1 MSEIE
6 AEGYGA
12 AILRTLRELRDAGV
26 HRASALIRHS
36 AREFDPD
43 RRDLEN
49 QLTDEGRGLAQKFGE
64 ALPRDVFLRAYASP
78 IERCMETAALSLDAH
93 RSMGGSASRHRELEG
108 LGPFYILDQRKMFRI
123 IESAQEDGRDFM
135 REWFDA
141 ALDPDTVIAP
151 RQCAEIMLR
160 LVLEKLRR
168 QATREGP
175 TLDLCVTHDVN
186 VHLIKDQVLGL
197 KHEVHGQ
204 VEFLDGV
211 VIFERE
217 GTVWM
222 QAPRTAAIPLDPF
235 LEASR

>member
-135 REWFDA
+135 REW
-141 ALDPDTVIAP
+141 
-151 RQCAEIMLR
+151 
-160 LVLEKLRR
+160 
-168 QATREGP
+168 G
-175 TLDLCVTHDVN
+175 VTHDVN